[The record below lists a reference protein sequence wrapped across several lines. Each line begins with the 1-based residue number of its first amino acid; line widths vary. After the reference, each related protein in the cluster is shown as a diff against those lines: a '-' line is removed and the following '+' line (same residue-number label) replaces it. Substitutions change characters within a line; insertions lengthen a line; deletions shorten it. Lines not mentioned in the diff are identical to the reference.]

1 MDHPF
6 IIQNI
11 IVQTDR
17 QLIDKYIEPK
27 KVKTPKE
34 PKKVKEPKEPKK
46 VKEPK
51 EKVSSAKLKQIA
63 AGYKLCADNATKR
76 EASEK
81 KSNS

>member
-17 QLIDKYIEPK
+17 HIIDKYKEPK
-27 KVKTPKE
+27 KVKT
-34 PKKVKEPKEPKK
+34 PKEPKK

-63 AGYKLCADNATKR
+63 AGYKLCADNAVKR

>member
-34 PKKVKEPKEPKK
+34 PKKVKEPKT
-46 VKEPK
+46 PK